1 MEQPVIKE
9 GTLALID
16 TFAYLFRSYYMS
28 AKNKPL
34 TNDKGF
40 PTGLLTGLVGMVKK
54 FYKDRKN
61 MPFIVFALESQT
73 KTKRAEKLGEYK
85 QNRKDAP
92 KEMLLQIPI
101 ALEWLQ
107 KMGFTCVEVNGFEA
121 DDVIASLA
129 TLSPY
134 KTRIYSKDKD
144 FNQLLSDKI
153 ALFDGKTEFLA
164 KDCVEKY
171 GILPSQFTDYQG
183 IVGDS
188 SDNYKGVKGIG
199 SKNAKEL
206 LQQLGSLEKI
216 YENLD
221 LAKNLLSPKMYQA
234 LIQDK
239 GSAFLSKELATLE
252 RGCIK
257 EFDFLS
263 CAFPSENPLLKIKDE
278 LKEYGFISTLR
289 DLENSPTPLIL
300 ENTPLLDSMPIL
312 ENAPILDSVPILENA
327 PILDSVPASD
337 NAPKKSRMIVLESA
351 APLNAFLEKLKNPNA
366 RVFMRLVLNKEKK
379 VLALAFLLQDQGYFL
394 PLEEALFSPFSLEFL
409 ENAFSQMLQHAQ
421 IVGHDLKP
429 LLSFLKAKYQVP
441 LENIR
446 IQDTQILAFLK
457 NPEKVGFDEVLR
469 EYLKEEL
476 IPHEKIKDFKAKA
489 EKSEQL
495 NTELNALKRLCEYF
509 ETGGLEEGLLTLARD
524 IETPFV
530 KVLMD
535 MEFQGF
541 KIDAPYFKRL
551 EQEFKDELKVLE
563 RQILDLIG
571 VDFNLNSP
579 KQLGE
584 VLYEK
589 LGLPKNKS
597 HSTDEKNLLK
607 ILDKHP
613 SIALILEYRELNKL
627 FNTYTTPLLRLK
639 DKDDKIHTTFIQ
651 TGTAT
656 GRLSSHSP
664 NLQNI
669 PVRSPKGL
677 LIRKGFIASSKEYCL
692 LGVDYSQIE
701 LRLLAHF
708 SQDKDL
714 MEAFLKGRDIHLETS
729 KALFGGDL
737 AKEKR
742 SIAKSINFGLV
753 YGMGSKKLSETLNIP
768 LNEAK
773 SYIEAYFKRFPS
785 IKDYLNRMK
794 EEILKTSKA
803 FTLLGRYRVFD
814 FTGAN
819 DYVKGNYLR
828 EGVNAIFQ
836 GSASDLL
843 KLGMLKV
850 SERFKNN
857 PSVRLLLQ
865 VHDELIFEI
874 EEKNAPEL
882 QQEIQRI
889 LNDEVYPLRVPL
901 ETSAFVANRWNELKG

>member
-1 MEQPVIKE
+1 MEELKE

-34 TNDKGF
+34 TNAKGF

-107 KMGFTCVEVNGFEA
+107 KMGFVCVEVSGFEA

-206 LQQLGSLEKI
+206 LQRLESLEKI

-239 GSAFLSKELATLE
+239 KSAFLSKELATLE

-257 EFDFLS
+257 EFDFSS

-289 DLENSPTPLIL
+289 DLENSPLILDNAPLL
-300 ENTPLLDSMPIL
+300 ENTPVL
-312 ENAPILDSVPILENA
+312 ENT
-327 PILDSVPASD
+327 PASD
-337 NAPKKSRMIVLESA
+337 NALKKSRLIVLENPE
-351 APLNAFLEKLKNPNA
+351 PLSAFLEKLEKTNA
-366 RVFMRLVLNKEKK
+366 RIFMRLVLDKEKK
-379 VLALAFLLQDQGYFL
+379 VLALAFLYEDQGYFL

-409 ENAFSQMLQHAQ
+409 QNAFFKMLQHVQ
-421 IVGHDLKP
+421 IIGHDLKP
-429 LLSFLKAKYQVP
+429 LLSFLKAKYQVS

-457 NPEKVGFDEVLR
+457 NPEKVGFDEVLKQ
-469 EYLKEEL
+469 YLKEEL
-476 IPHEKIKDFKAKA
+476 IPHEKIKDFKTKSKA
-489 EKSEQL
+489 EKLEQL
-495 NTELNALKRLCEYF
+495 DRELNALKRLCEYF
-509 ETGGLEEGLLTLARD
+509 EKGGLEEGLLALAREV
-524 IETPFV
+524 ETPFM
-530 KVLMD
+530 KVLMG

-551 EQEFKDELKVLE
+551 EQEFKNELHVLE
-563 RQILDLIG
+563 RQILELIG
-571 VDFNLNSP
+571 ANFNLNSP
-579 KQLGE
+579 KQLSE
-584 VLYEK
+584 ILYEK
-589 LGLPKNKS
+589 LELPKNKS
-597 HSTDEKNLLK
+597 HSTDEKSLLK

-819 DYVKGNYLR
+819 DYIKGNYLR

-874 EEKNAPEL
+874 EEKNALEL
-882 QQEIQRI
+882 QQKIQRI

-901 ETSAFVANRWNELKG
+901 ETSAFMAKRWNELKG

>member
-107 KMGFTCVEVNGFEA
+107 KMGFTCVEISGFEA

-188 SDNYKGVKGIG
+188 SDNYKGIKGIG

-289 DLENSPTPLIL
+289 DLENSPMPLIL
-300 ENTPLLDSMPIL
+300 DNAPVLDSMPTSDNTSAL
-312 ENAPILDSVPILENA
+312 
-327 PILDSVPASD
+327 D
-337 NAPKKSRMIVLESA
+337 NAPSLDNAPTKSSMIVLESA
-351 APLNAFLEKLKNPNA
+351 ELLSMFLEKLKNPNA
-366 RVFMRLVLNKEKK
+366 RVFARLVLNKEKK

-409 ENAFSQMLQHAQ
+409 QNAFSQMLQHAC
-421 IVGHDLKP
+421 IIGHDLKP
-429 LLSFLKAKYQVP
+429 LLSFLKAKYQVS

-457 NPEKVGFDEVLR
+457 NPEKVGFDEVLK
-469 EYLKEEL
+469 EYLKEDL
-476 IPHEKIKDFKAKA
+476 IPHEKIKDFKTTSKA
-489 EKSEQL
+489 EKLELLSV
-495 NTELNALKRLCEYF
+495 ELNALKRLCEYF
-509 ETGGLEEGLLTLARD
+509 EKGGLEENLLALAREV
-524 IETPFV
+524 ETPFV
-530 KVLMD
+530 KVLMG

-541 KIDAPYFKRL
+541 KIDAPYFKHL
-551 EQEFKDELKVLE
+551 EQEFKNELHVLE

-579 KQLGE
+579 KQLSE

-613 SIALILEYRELNKL
+613 SIPLILEYRELNKL

-785 IKDYLNRMK
+785 IKDYLNCMK

>member
-1 MEQPVIKE
+1 MEQPIIKE

-28 AKNKPL
+28 AKTKPL

-54 FYKDRKN
+54 FYKDKKN

-107 KMGFTCVEVNGFEA
+107 KMGFTCVEMSGFEA
-121 DDVIASLA
+121 DDIIASLA

-153 ALFDGKTEFLA
+153 ALFDGKTEFLVQ
-164 KDCVEKY
+164 DCVEKY

-188 SDNYKGVKGIG
+188 SDNYKGIKGIG

-221 LAKNLLSPKMYQA
+221 LVKNLLSPKMYQA

-239 GSAFLSKELATLE
+239 ESAFLSKELATLE

-257 EFDFLS
+257 EFDFSS
-263 CAFPSENPLLKIKDE
+263 CVFPSENPLLKIKDE

-289 DLENSPTPLIL
+289 DLENSPTPLIV
-300 ENTPLLDSMPIL
+300 
-312 ENAPILDSVPILENA
+312 ENAPILNNA
-327 PILDSVPASD
+327 PALD
-337 NAPKKSRMIVLESA
+337 NAPKKSCMIVLENTELLSMF
-351 APLNAFLEKLKNPNA
+351 LSMFLEKLKNPNA
-366 RVFMRLVLNKEKK
+366 RVFMRLVLDKDKK
-379 VLALAFLLQDQGYFL
+379 ILALAFLLQDQGYFL

-409 ENAFSQMLQHAQ
+409 QNAFSQMLQHAQ
-421 IVGHDLKP
+421 IIGHDLKP
-429 LLSFLKAKYQVP
+429 LLSFLKAKYQVS

-457 NPEKVGFDEVLR
+457 NPEKVGFDEVLK
-469 EYLKEEL
+469 EYLKEDL
-476 IPHEKIKDFKAKA
+476 VSHEKIKDFKAKA
-489 EKSEQL
+489 EKLELLSM
-495 NTELNALKRLCEYF
+495 ELNALKRLCEYF
-509 ETGGLEEGLLTLARD
+509 EKGGLEEGLLTLARD

-530 KVLMD
+530 KVLMG

-551 EQEFKDELKVLE
+551 EQEFKDELNVLE

-584 VLYEK
+584 ILYDK

-613 SIALILEYRELNKL
+613 SIPLILEYRELNKL

-729 KALFGGDL
+729 KALFGEDL

-785 IKDYLNRMK
+785 IKDYLNGMR

-814 FTGAN
+814 FNGVN

-901 ETSAFVANRWNELKG
+901 ETSAFIAKRWNELKG

>member
-1 MEQPVIKE
+1 MEEPVIKE

-54 FYKDRKN
+54 FYKDKKN

-107 KMGFTCVEVNGFEA
+107 KMGFACVEVSGFEA

-129 TLSPY
+129 TISPY

-206 LQQLGSLEKI
+206 LQRLGSLEKI

-257 EFDFLS
+257 EFDFSS

-300 ENTPLLDSMPIL
+300 DNAPLLENTPLL
-312 ENAPILDSVPILENA
+312 
-327 PILDSVPASD
+327 D
-337 NAPKKSRMIVLESA
+337 NAPKKSRMIVLENTELLSA
-351 APLNAFLEKLKNPNA
+351 LLERLKKTNA
-366 RVFMRLVLNKEKK
+366 RIFMRLVLDKEKK
-379 VLALAFLLQDQGYFL
+379 VLALAFLLEDQGYFL

-409 ENAFSQMLQHAQ
+409 QNAFFKMLQHAQ
-421 IVGHDLKP
+421 IIGHDLKP
-429 LLSFLKAKYQVP
+429 LLSFLKAKYQVS
-441 LENIR
+441 LEYIR

-457 NPEKVGFDEVLR
+457 NPEKVGFDEVLK
-469 EYLKEEL
+469 EYLKEEW
-476 IPHEKIKDFKAKA
+476 IPHEKIKDFKTKSKA
-489 EKSEQL
+489 EKLELLSV
-495 NTELNALKRLCEYF
+495 ELNALKRLCEYF
-509 ETGGLEEGLLTLARD
+509 EKGGLEENLLALAREV
-524 IETPFV
+524 ETPFV
-530 KVLMD
+530 KVLMG

-551 EQEFKDELKVLE
+551 EQEFKNELQVLE
-563 RQILDLIG
+563 RQILELIG

-579 KQLGE
+579 KQLSE

-589 LGLPKNKS
+589 LELPQNKS
-597 HSTDEKNLLK
+597 YSTDEKSLLK

-714 MEAFLKGRDIHLETS
+714 MDAFLKGRDIHLETS
-729 KALFGGDL
+729 KALFGEDL

-819 DYVKGNYLR
+819 DYIKGNYLR

-874 EEKNAPEL
+874 EEKNALEL

-901 ETSAFVANRWNELKG
+901 ETSAFIAKRWNELKG

>member
-54 FYKDRKN
+54 FYKDKKN

-73 KTKRAEKLGEYK
+73 KTKRAEKSGGYK

-107 KMGFTCVEVNGFEA
+107 KMGFTCVEVSGFEA

-206 LQQLGSLEKI
+206 LQQLGSLENI

-239 GSAFLSKELATLE
+239 ESAFLSKELATLE

-263 CAFPSENPLLKIKDE
+263 CAFPNENPLLKIKDE

-289 DLENSPTPLIL
+289 DLENSPTPLISD
-300 ENTPLLDSMPIL
+300 NTPLL
-312 ENAPILDSVPILENA
+312 ENT
-327 PILDSVPASD
+327 
-337 NAPKKSRMIVLESA
+337 PKKSRMIVLENA
-351 APLNAFLEKLKNPNA
+351 APLSVFLEKLKNPNA
-366 RVFMRLVLNKEKK
+366 RIFMRLVLDKEKK
-379 VLALAFLLQDQGYFL
+379 VLALAFLEEDQGYFL

-409 ENAFSQMLQHAQ
+409 QNAFSQMLQHAQ
-421 IVGHDLKP
+421 IIGHDLKP
-429 LLSFLKAKYQVP
+429 LLSFLKAKYQVS

-457 NPEKVGFDEVLR
+457 NPEKVGFDEALK

-476 IPHEKIKDFKAKA
+476 IPHEKIKDFKTKSKV
-489 EKSEQL
+489 EKLERL
-495 NTELNALKRLCEYF
+495 DMELNALKRLCEYF
-509 ETGGLEEGLLTLARD
+509 EKGGLEEGLLALAREV
-524 IETPFV
+524 ETPFV
-530 KVLMD
+530 EVLMG

-551 EQEFKDELKVLE
+551 EQEFKNELNILE
-563 RQILDLIG
+563 RQILDSIG

-579 KQLGE
+579 KQLSE
-584 VLYEK
+584 ILYEK
-589 LGLPKNKS
+589 LELPKNKS
-597 HSTDEKNLLK
+597 HSTDEKSLLK

-669 PVRSPKGL
+669 PVRSSKGL

-874 EEKNAPEL
+874 EEKNALEL

-901 ETSAFVANRWNELKG
+901 ETSAFIANRWNELKG

>member
-1 MEQPVIKE
+1 MEEPVIKE

-34 TNDKGF
+34 TNVKGF

-54 FYKDRKN
+54 FYKDKKN

-107 KMGFTCVEVNGFEA
+107 KMGFTCVEVSGFEA

-206 LQQLGSLEKI
+206 LQRLGSLEKI

-257 EFDFLS
+257 EFDFSS
-263 CAFPSENPLLKIKDE
+263 CTFPSENPLLKIKDE

-300 ENTPLLDSMPIL
+300 DNTPLL
-312 ENAPILDSVPILENA
+312 ENT
-327 PILDSVPASD
+327 PASE
-337 NAPKKSRMIVLESA
+337 NAPKKSRMIVLENTE
-351 APLNAFLEKLKNPNA
+351 PLSAFLEKLENSNT
-366 RVFMRLVLNKEKK
+366 RIFMRLVLDKEKK
-379 VLALAFLLQDQGYFL
+379 VLALAFLYEDQGYFL

-409 ENAFSQMLQHAQ
+409 QNAFFKMLQHAQ
-421 IVGHDLKP
+421 IIGHDLKP
-429 LLSFLKAKYQVP
+429 LLSFLKAKYQVS

-457 NPEKVGFDEVLR
+457 NPEKVGFDEVLK
-469 EYLKEEL
+469 EYLKEEW
-476 IPHEKIKDFKAKA
+476 IPHEKIKDFKTKSKA
-489 EKSEQL
+489 GKLEQL
-495 NTELNALKRLCEYF
+495 DMELNALKRLCEYF
-509 ETGGLEEGLLTLARD
+509 EKGGLEEGLLALAREV
-524 IETPFV
+524 ETPFV
-530 KVLMD
+530 KVLMG

-541 KIDAPYFKRL
+541 KIDTPYFKRL
-551 EQEFKDELKVLE
+551 EQEFKNELHVLE

-571 VDFNLNSP
+571 ADFNLNSP
-579 KQLGE
+579 KQLSE
-584 VLYEK
+584 ILYEK
-589 LGLPKNKS
+589 LELPKNKS
-597 HSTDEKNLLK
+597 HSTDEKSLLK

-714 MEAFLKGRDIHLETS
+714 MDAFLKGRDIHLETS
-729 KALFGGDL
+729 KALFGEDL

-773 SYIEAYFKRFPS
+773 SYIEVYFKRFPS

-874 EEKNAPEL
+874 EEKNALEL

-901 ETSAFVANRWNELKG
+901 ETNAFMAKRWNELKG

>member
-1 MEQPVIKE
+1 MEEPVIKE

-54 FYKDRKN
+54 FYKDKKN

-107 KMGFTCVEVNGFEA
+107 KMGFTCVEVSGFEA

-206 LQQLGSLEKI
+206 LQRLGNLEKI

-239 GSAFLSKELATLE
+239 ESAFLSRELATLE

-300 ENTPLLDSMPIL
+300 DNMPLL
-312 ENAPILDSVPILENA
+312 ENM
-327 PILDSVPASD
+327 PASD
-337 NAPKKSRMIVLESA
+337 NAPKKSRLIVLENPE
-351 APLNAFLEKLKNPNA
+351 PLSAFLERLKNSNA
-366 RVFMRLVLNKEKK
+366 RIFMRLVLDKEKK
-379 VLALAFLLQDQGYFL
+379 VLALAFLLEDQGYFL

-409 ENAFSQMLQHAQ
+409 QNAFFKMLQHAQ
-421 IVGHDLKP
+421 IIGHDLKP
-429 LLSFLKAKYQVP
+429 LLSFLKAKYQVS

-457 NPEKVGFDEVLR
+457 NPEKVGFDEVLK
-469 EYLKEEL
+469 EYLKEEW
-476 IPHEKIKDFKAKA
+476 IPHEKIKDFKTKSKA
-489 EKSEQL
+489 GKLEQL
-495 NTELNALKRLCEYF
+495 DMELNALKRLCEYF
-509 ETGGLEEGLLTLARD
+509 EKGGLEENLLALAREV
-524 IETPFV
+524 ETPFM
-530 KVLMD
+530 KVLMG

-551 EQEFKDELKVLE
+551 EQEFKNELHVLE
-563 RQILDLIG
+563 RQILELIG

-579 KQLGE
+579 KQLSE
-584 VLYEK
+584 ILYEK
-589 LGLPKNKS
+589 LELPKNKS
-597 HSTDEKNLLK
+597 HSTDEKSLLK

-714 MEAFLKGRDIHLETS
+714 MDAFLKGRDIHLETS
-729 KALFGGDL
+729 KALFGEDL

-773 SYIEAYFKRFPS
+773 SYTEAYFKRFPS

-814 FTGAN
+814 FTGVN
-819 DYVKGNYLR
+819 DYIKGNYLR

-874 EEKNAPEL
+874 EEKNALEL

-901 ETSAFVANRWNELKG
+901 ETSAFIAKRWNELKG

>member
-54 FYKDRKN
+54 FYKDKKN

-73 KTKRAEKLGEYK
+73 KTKRSEKSGAYK
-85 QNRKDAP
+85 QNRKDTP

-107 KMGFTCVEVNGFEA
+107 KMGFTCVEVSGFEA

-239 GSAFLSKELATLE
+239 ESAFLSKELATLE

-289 DLENSPTPLIL
+289 DLENSPAPLIS
-300 ENTPLLDSMPIL
+300 D
-312 ENAPILDSVPILENA
+312 NAPAL
-327 PILDSVPASD
+327 D
-337 NAPKKSRMIVLESA
+337 NAPKKSRLIVLENT
-351 APLNAFLEKLKNPNA
+351 APLSAFLEKLKNSNA
-366 RVFMRLVLNKEKK
+366 RIFARLVLDKEKK
-379 VLALAFLLQDQGYFL
+379 VLALAFLEEDQGYFL
-394 PLEEALFSPFSLEFL
+394 PLEEALFSPFSSEFL
-409 ENAFSQMLQHAQ
+409 QNAFSQMLQHAQ

-457 NPEKVGFDEVLR
+457 NPEKVGLDEVLK

-476 IPHEKIKDFKAKA
+476 ILHEKIKDFKTKSKA
-489 EKSEQL
+489 EKLERL
-495 NTELNALKRLCEYF
+495 DMELNALKRLCEYF
-509 ETGGLEEGLLTLARD
+509 EKGGLEEGLLALAREV
-524 IETPFV
+524 ETPFM
-530 KVLMD
+530 KVLMG

-551 EQEFKDELKVLE
+551 EQEFKNELHVLE
-563 RQILDLIG
+563 RQILELIG

-584 VLYEK
+584 VLYER
-589 LGLPKNKS
+589 LELPKNKS
-597 HSTDEKNLLK
+597 HSTDEKSLLK

-669 PVRSPKGL
+669 PVRSSKGL

-729 KALFGGDL
+729 RALFGGDL

-814 FTGAN
+814 FAGAN

>member
-1 MEQPVIKE
+1 MEEPVIKE

-54 FYKDRKN
+54 FYKDKKN
-61 MPFIVFALESQT
+61 MPFIVFALESQI

-107 KMGFTCVEVNGFEA
+107 KMGFTCVEVSGFEA

-171 GILPSQFTDYQG
+171 GILPSQFMDYQG

-206 LQQLGSLEKI
+206 LQRLGSLEKI

-239 GSAFLSKELATLE
+239 ESAFLSKELATLE

-257 EFDFLS
+257 EFDFSS

-300 ENTPLLDSMPIL
+300 DNTPLLDNTPAS
-312 ENAPILDSVPILENA
+312 ENAL
-327 PILDSVPASD
+327 
-337 NAPKKSRMIVLESA
+337 KKSRMIVLENT
-351 APLNAFLEKLKNPNA
+351 APLSAFLEKLKNSNA
-366 RVFMRLVLNKEKK
+366 RIFMRLVLDKEKK
-379 VLALAFLLQDQGYFL
+379 VLALAFLLEDQGYFL

-409 ENAFSQMLQHAQ
+409 QNAFSQILQHAH
-421 IVGHDLKP
+421 IIGHDLKP
-429 LLSFLKAKYQVP
+429 LLSFLKAKYQVS

-457 NPEKVGFDEVLR
+457 NPEKVGLDEALK

-476 IPHEKIKDFKAKA
+476 VLHETIKDFKTKSKA
-489 EKSEQL
+489 GKLEQL
-495 NTELNALKRLCEYF
+495 DMELNALKRLCEYF
-509 ETGGLEEGLLTLARD
+509 EKGGLEENLLALAREV
-524 IETPFV
+524 ETPFV
-530 KVLMD
+530 KVLMG

-551 EQEFKDELKVLE
+551 EQEFKNELHVLE
-563 RQILDLIG
+563 RQILELIG

-579 KQLGE
+579 KQLSE
-584 VLYEK
+584 ILYEK
-589 LGLPKNKS
+589 LELPQNKS
-597 HSTDEKNLLK
+597 RSTDEKSLLK

-677 LIRKGFIASSKEYCL
+677 LIRKGFISSSKEYCL

-714 MEAFLKGRDIHLETS
+714 MDAFLKGRDIHLETS
-729 KALFGGDL
+729 KALFGEDL

-874 EEKNAPEL
+874 EEKNALEL

-901 ETSAFVANRWNELKG
+901 ETSAFMAKRWNELKG

>member
-164 KDCVEKY
+164 KDCMEKY

-234 LIQDK
+234 LIHDK
-239 GSAFLSKELATLE
+239 ESAFLSKELATLE

-300 ENTPLLDSMPIL
+300 ENASAL
-312 ENAPILDSVPILENA
+312 ENAPILENA
-327 PILDSVPASD
+327 L
-337 NAPKKSRMIVLESA
+337 KKSRLIVLENTAFLS
-351 APLNAFLEKLKNPNA
+351 AFLEKLKNPNA
-366 RVFMRLVLNKEKK
+366 RVFARLVLDKEKK

-409 ENAFSQMLQHAQ
+409 QNAFFKMLQHAQ
-421 IVGHDLKP
+421 IIGHDLKP

-457 NPEKVGFDEVLR
+457 NPEKVGFDEVLK
-469 EYLKEEL
+469 EYLKEDL
-476 IPHEKIKDFKAKA
+476 IPHEKIKDFKTTSKA
-489 EKSEQL
+489 EKL
-495 NTELNALKRLCEYF
+495 ELLSVELSALKRLCEYF
-509 ETGGLEEGLLTLARD
+509 EKGGLEEGLLILARD
-524 IETPFV
+524 IETPFM
-530 KVLMD
+530 KVLMG

-551 EQEFKDELKVLE
+551 EQEFKNELHVLE

-571 VDFNLNSP
+571 MDFNLNSP

-584 VLYEK
+584 VLYER
-589 LGLPKNKS
+589 LELPKNKS
-597 HSTDEKNLLK
+597 RSTDEKNLLK

-819 DYVKGNYLR
+819 DYIKGNYLR

-889 LNDEVYPLRVPL
+889 LNDEVYPLSVPL

>member
-1 MEQPVIKE
+1 MEELKE

-107 KMGFTCVEVNGFEA
+107 KMGFTCVEVSGFEA

-153 ALFDGKTEFLA
+153 VLFDGKTEFLV

-206 LQQLGSLEKI
+206 LQRLGSLEKI
-216 YENLD
+216 YENLG

-239 GSAFLSKELATLE
+239 ESAFLSKELATLE

-257 EFDFLS
+257 EFDFSS
-263 CAFPSENPLLKIKDE
+263 CAFPSENPLLKVKDE

-300 ENTPLLDSMPIL
+300 DNTPLLD
-312 ENAPILDSVPILENA
+312 NT
-327 PILDSVPASD
+327 PASD
-337 NAPKKSRMIVLESA
+337 NAPKKSRIIVLENT
-351 APLNAFLEKLKNPNA
+351 APLSAFLEKLKKTNA
-366 RVFMRLVLNKEKK
+366 RIFVRLVLDKEKK
-379 VLALAFLLQDQGYFL
+379 VLALTFLLEDQGYFL

-409 ENAFSQMLQHAQ
+409 QNAFSQILQHAQ

-429 LLSFLKAKYQVP
+429 LLSFLKAKYQVS

-457 NPEKVGFDEVLR
+457 NPEKVGFDEVLKQ
-469 EYLKEEL
+469 YLKEEW
-476 IPHEKIKDFKAKA
+476 IPHEKIKDFKTKSKT
-489 EKSEQL
+489 EKLEQL
-495 NTELNALKRLCEYF
+495 DMELNALKRLCEYF
-509 ETGGLEEGLLTLARD
+509 EKGGLEEGLLALAREV
-524 IETPFV
+524 ETPFM
-530 KVLMD
+530 KVLMG

-551 EQEFKDELKVLE
+551 EQEFKNELHVLE
-563 RQILDLIG
+563 RQILDSIG

-579 KQLGE
+579 KQLSE
-584 VLYEK
+584 ILYEK
-589 LGLPKNKS
+589 LELPKNKS
-597 HSTDEKNLLK
+597 HSTDEKSLLK

-714 MEAFLKGRDIHLETS
+714 MDAFLKGRDIHLETS
-729 KALFGGDL
+729 KALFGEDL

-768 LNEAK
+768 LSEAK

-785 IKDYLNRMK
+785 IKNYLNRMK
-794 EEILKTSKA
+794 EEILRTSKA

-874 EEKNAPEL
+874 EEKNALEL

>member
-1 MEQPVIKE
+1 MEEPVIKE

-54 FYKDRKN
+54 FYKDKKN
-61 MPFIVFALESQT
+61 MPFIVFALESQI
-73 KTKRAEKLGEYK
+73 KTKRAEKLGQYK

-107 KMGFTCVEVNGFEA
+107 KMGFVCVEVSGFEA

-206 LQQLGSLEKI
+206 LQRLGSLEKI

-239 GSAFLSKELATLE
+239 ASAFLSKELATLE

-257 EFDFLS
+257 EFDFSS
-263 CAFPSENPLLKIKDE
+263 CTFPSENPLLKIKDE

-300 ENTPLLDSMPIL
+300 DNAPLLENTPLLD
-312 ENAPILDSVPILENA
+312 
-327 PILDSVPASD
+327 
-337 NAPKKSRMIVLESA
+337 NAPKKSCMIVLENT
-351 APLNAFLEKLKNPNA
+351 APLSAFLEKLKKTNA
-366 RVFMRLVLNKEKK
+366 RIFMRLVLDKEKK
-379 VLALAFLLQDQGYFL
+379 VLALAFLLEDQGYFL

-409 ENAFSQMLQHAQ
+409 QNAFSQMLQHAC
-421 IVGHDLKP
+421 IIGHDLKP
-429 LLSFLKAKYQVP
+429 LLSFLKAKYQVS

-457 NPEKVGFDEVLR
+457 NPEKVGFDEVLK
-469 EYLKEEL
+469 EYLKEEW
-476 IPHEKIKDFKAKA
+476 IPHEKIKDFKTKSKA
-489 EKSEQL
+489 GKLEQL
-495 NTELNALKRLCEYF
+495 DMELNALKRLCEYF
-509 ETGGLEEGLLTLARD
+509 EKGGLEENLLALAREV
-524 IETPFV
+524 ETPFM
-530 KVLMD
+530 KVLMG

-541 KIDAPYFKRL
+541 KIDAPYFKHL
-551 EQEFKDELKVLE
+551 EQEFKDELHALE
-563 RQILDLIG
+563 RQILELIG

-579 KQLGE
+579 KQLSE
-584 VLYEK
+584 ILYEK
-589 LGLPKNKS
+589 LELPKNKS
-597 HSTDEKNLLK
+597 RSTDEKSLLK

-677 LIRKGFIASSKEYCL
+677 LIRKGFISSSREYCL

-714 MEAFLKGRDIHLETS
+714 MDAFLKGRDIHLETS
-729 KALFGGDL
+729 RALFGEDL

-819 DYVKGNYLR
+819 DYIKSNYLR

-874 EEKNAPEL
+874 EERNAPEL

-901 ETSAFVANRWNELKG
+901 ETSAFMAKRWNELKG

>member
-107 KMGFTCVEVNGFEA
+107 KMGFACVEVSGFEA

-206 LQQLGSLEKI
+206 LQRLGSLEKI

-239 GSAFLSKELATLE
+239 GSAFLSKELATLQ

-257 EFDFLS
+257 EFDFSS

-289 DLENSPTPLIL
+289 DLENSPTPLISD
-300 ENTPLLDSMPIL
+300 NAPVLDST
-312 ENAPILDSVPILENA
+312 
-327 PILDSVPASD
+327 PASD
-337 NAPKKSRMIVLESA
+337 NAPKKSRMIVLENTAS
-351 APLNAFLEKLKNPNA
+351 LSAFLEKLKNPNA
-366 RVFMRLVLNKEKK
+366 RVFMRLVLDKEKK
-379 VLALAFLLQDQGYFL
+379 VLALAFLYEDQGYFL

-409 ENAFSQMLQHAQ
+409 QNAFSQMLQHAC
-421 IVGHDLKP
+421 IIGHDLKP
-429 LLSFLKAKYQVP
+429 LLSFLKAKYQVS

-457 NPEKVGFDEVLR
+457 NPEKVGFDEVLK
-469 EYLKEEL
+469 EYLKEEW
-476 IPHEKIKDFKAKA
+476 IPHEKIKDFKTKSKA
-489 EKSEQL
+489 EKLEQL
-495 NTELNALKRLCEYF
+495 DRELHALKRLCEYF
-509 ETGGLEEGLLTLARD
+509 EKGGLEEGLLALAREV
-524 IETPFV
+524 ETPFV
-530 KVLMD
+530 KVLMG

-551 EQEFKDELKVLE
+551 EQEFKNELHVLE
-563 RQILDLIG
+563 RQILELIG

-579 KQLGE
+579 KQLSE
-584 VLYEK
+584 ILYEK
-589 LGLPKNKS
+589 LELPQNKS
-597 HSTDEKNLLK
+597 HSTDEKSLLK

-669 PVRSPKGL
+669 PVRSSKGL

-714 MEAFLKGRDIHLETS
+714 MDAFLKGRDIHLETS
-729 KALFGGDL
+729 KALFGEDL

-814 FTGAN
+814 FTGVN

-901 ETSAFVANRWNELKG
+901 ETSAFVAKRWNELKG

>member
-16 TFAYLFRSYYMS
+16 TFAYLFRSYYMG
-28 AKNKPL
+28 AKTKPL

-107 KMGFTCVEVNGFEA
+107 KMGFTCVEINGFEA

-239 GSAFLSKELATLE
+239 ESAFLSKELATLE
-252 RGCIK
+252 RGCIQ
-257 EFDFLS
+257 EFDFSS

-289 DLENSPTPLIL
+289 DLENSPLIV
-300 ENTPLLDSMPIL
+300 
-312 ENAPILDSVPILENA
+312 ENAPTLDNA
-327 PILDSVPASD
+327 PALD
-337 NAPKKSRMIVLESA
+337 NAPKKSRMIVLENT
-351 APLNAFLEKLKNPNA
+351 APLSAFLEKLKNPNA
-366 RVFMRLVLNKEKK
+366 RVFMRLVLDKDKK
-379 VLALAFLLQDQGYFL
+379 ILALAFLLQEQGYFL

-409 ENAFSQMLQHAQ
+409 QNAFSQMLQHAQ
-421 IVGHDLKP
+421 IIGHDLKP
-429 LLSFLKAKYQVP
+429 LLNFLKAKYQVS

-457 NPEKVGFDEVLR
+457 NPEKVGFDEVLK
-469 EYLKEEL
+469 EYLKEDL
-476 IPHEKIKDFKAKA
+476 ISHEKIKDFKAKSKA
-489 EKSEQL
+489 EKSEL
-495 NTELNALKRLCEYF
+495 LSMELNALKRLCEYF
-509 ETGGLEEGLLTLARD
+509 EKGGLEEGLLTLAKG

-530 KVLMD
+530 KVLMG

-551 EQEFKDELKVLE
+551 EQEFKNELNVLE

-579 KQLGE
+579 KQLSE
-584 VLYEK
+584 ILYDR

-613 SIALILEYRELNKL
+613 SIPLILEYRELNKL

-729 KALFGGDL
+729 KALFGEDL

-768 LNEAK
+768 LSEAK

-785 IKDYLNRMK
+785 IKDYLNGMR

-814 FTGAN
+814 FTGVN
-819 DYVKGNYLR
+819 DYIKGNYLR

-874 EEKNAPEL
+874 EEKKAPEL

-901 ETSAFVANRWNELKG
+901 ETSAFIAKRWNELKG

>member
-1 MEQPVIKE
+1 MEQLKE

-34 TNDKGF
+34 TNVKGF

-73 KTKRAEKLGEYK
+73 KTKRSEKLSGYK

-107 KMGFTCVEVNGFEA
+107 KMGFTCVEVSGFEA

-239 GSAFLSKELATLE
+239 ESAFLSKELATLE

-289 DLENSPTPLIL
+289 DLENSPMPLIL
-300 ENTPLLDSMPIL
+300 Y
-312 ENAPILDSVPILENA
+312 NAPALE
-327 PILDSVPASD
+327 
-337 NAPKKSRMIVLESA
+337 NAPKKSCMIVLENTAS
-351 APLNAFLEKLKNPNA
+351 LSMFLEKLKKTKA
-366 RVFMRLVLNKEKK
+366 RIFARLVLDKEKK
-379 VLALAFLLQDQGYFL
+379 VLALAFLFKDQGYFL
-394 PLEEALFSPFSLEFL
+394 PLEEALFSPFSSEFL
-409 ENAFSQMLQHAQ
+409 QNAFSQMLQHAQ

-429 LLSFLKAKYQVP
+429 LLSFLKAKYQVS

-457 NPEKVGFDEVLR
+457 NPEKVGLDEALK

-476 IPHEKIKDFKAKA
+476 ILHETIKDFKTKSKA
-489 EKSEQL
+489 EKLERL
-495 NTELNALKRLCEYF
+495 DMELNALKRLCEYF
-509 ETGGLEEGLLTLARD
+509 EKGGLEEGLLALAREV
-524 IETPFV
+524 ETPFV
-530 KVLMD
+530 KVLMG

-551 EQEFKDELKVLE
+551 EQEFKNELHVLE
-563 RQILDLIG
+563 RQILELIG

-579 KQLGE
+579 KQLSE
-584 VLYEK
+584 ILYEK
-589 LGLPKNKS
+589 LELPKNKS
-597 HSTDEKNLLK
+597 HSTDEKSLLK

-669 PVRSPKGL
+669 PVRSSKGL

-714 MEAFLKGRDIHLETS
+714 MDAFLKGRDIHLETS
-729 KALFGGDL
+729 KALFGEDL

-814 FTGAN
+814 FTGVN

-901 ETSAFVANRWNELKG
+901 ETSAFVAKRWNELKG

>member
-1 MEQPVIKE
+1 MEELKE

-107 KMGFTCVEVNGFEA
+107 KMGFTCVEVSGFEA

-129 TLSPY
+129 TISPY

-164 KDCVEKY
+164 KDCVKKY

-206 LQQLGSLEKI
+206 LQRLGSLEKI

-239 GSAFLSKELATLE
+239 ESAFLSKELATLE
-252 RGCIK
+252 RRCIK
-257 EFDFLS
+257 EFDFSS

-300 ENTPLLDSMPIL
+300 DNTPALENTL
-312 ENAPILDSVPILENA
+312 
-327 PILDSVPASD
+327 ASD
-337 NAPKKSRMIVLESA
+337 NTPKKSRMIVLENTE
-351 APLNAFLEKLKNPNA
+351 PFNAFLEKLKKTNV
-366 RVFMRLVLNKEKK
+366 RIFMRLVLDKEKK
-379 VLALAFLLQDQGYFL
+379 VLALAFLYEDQGYFL

-409 ENAFSQMLQHAQ
+409 QNAFSQMLQHAQ
-421 IVGHDLKP
+421 IIGHDLKP
-429 LLSFLKAKYQVP
+429 LLSFLKAKYQVS

-457 NPEKVGFDEVLR
+457 NPEKVGFDEVLK
-469 EYLKEEL
+469 EYLKEEW
-476 IPHEKIKDFKAKA
+476 IPHEKIKDFKTKSKA
-489 EKSEQL
+489 GKLEQL
-495 NTELNALKRLCEYF
+495 DMELNALKRLCEYF
-509 ETGGLEEGLLTLARD
+509 EKGGLEEGLLALAREV
-524 IETPFV
+524 ETPFM
-530 KVLMD
+530 KVLMG

-551 EQEFKDELKVLE
+551 EQEFKNELHVLE
-563 RQILDLIG
+563 RQILELIG

-579 KQLGE
+579 KQLSE
-584 VLYEK
+584 ILYEK
-589 LGLPKNKS
+589 LELPQNKS
-597 HSTDEKNLLK
+597 HSTDEKSLLK

-714 MEAFLKGRDIHLETS
+714 MDAFLKGRDIHLETS
-729 KALFGGDL
+729 KALFGEDL

-819 DYVKGNYLR
+819 DYIKGNYLR

-874 EEKNAPEL
+874 EEKNALEL

-901 ETSAFVANRWNELKG
+901 ETSAFIAKRWNELKG

>member
-34 TNDKGF
+34 TNAKGF

-206 LQQLGSLEKI
+206 LQRLGSLEKI

-239 GSAFLSKELATLE
+239 ASAFLSKELATLQ

-300 ENTPLLDSMPIL
+300 DNASVLDNAPALDS
-312 ENAPILDSVPILENA
+312 
-327 PILDSVPASD
+327 
-337 NAPKKSRMIVLESA
+337 APKKSRMIVLENA
-351 APLNAFLEKLKNPNA
+351 ALLSAFLEKLEKTNA
-366 RVFMRLVLNKEKK
+366 RIFVRLVLNKEKK
-379 VLALAFLLQDQGYFL
+379 VLALAFLYEDQGYFL

-409 ENAFSQMLQHAQ
+409 QNAFSQMLQHAQ
-421 IVGHDLKP
+421 IIGHDLKP
-429 LLSFLKAKYQVP
+429 LLSFLKAKYQVS

-457 NPEKVGFDEVLR
+457 NPEKVGFDEVLK

-476 IPHEKIKDFKAKA
+476 IPHEKIKDFKTKA
-489 EKSEQL
+489 EKLEQL
-495 NTELNALKRLCEYF
+495 DMELSALKRLCEYF
-509 ETGGLEEGLLTLARD
+509 EKGGLEENLLALARGV
-524 IETPFV
+524 ETPFM
-530 KVLMD
+530 KVLMG

-551 EQEFKDELKVLE
+551 EQEFKNELHVLE
-563 RQILDLIG
+563 RQILELIG

-584 VLYEK
+584 ILYEK
-589 LGLPKNKS
+589 LELPQNKS
-597 HSTDEKNLLK
+597 RSTDEKSLLK

-729 KALFGGDL
+729 KALFGEDL

-819 DYVKGNYLR
+819 DYIKGNYLR

-874 EEKNAPEL
+874 EEKNALEL

-901 ETSAFVANRWNELKG
+901 ETSAFVANRWNELKD

>member
-1 MEQPVIKE
+1 MEKLKE

-54 FYKDRKN
+54 FYKDKKN

-107 KMGFTCVEVNGFEA
+107 KMGFVCVEVSGFEA

-206 LQQLGSLEKI
+206 LQRLGSLEKI

-239 GSAFLSKELATLE
+239 ESAFLSKELATLE

-257 EFDFLS
+257 EFDFSS
-263 CAFPSENPLLKIKDE
+263 CTFPSENPLLKIKDE

-289 DLENSPTPLIL
+289 DLEKSPLIV
-300 ENTPLLDSMPIL
+300 ENT
-312 ENAPILDSVPILENA
+312 
-327 PILDSVPASD
+327 PASD
-337 NAPKKSRMIVLESA
+337 NAPALDNAPTKSRMIVLENTAS
-351 APLNAFLEKLKNPNA
+351 LSAFLEKLKKTNA
-366 RVFMRLVLNKEKK
+366 RIFARLVLDKEKK

-409 ENAFSQMLQHAQ
+409 QNAFSQMLQHAC
-421 IVGHDLKP
+421 IIGHDLKP
-429 LLSFLKAKYQVP
+429 LLSFLKAKYQVS

-457 NPEKVGFDEVLR
+457 NPEKVGFDEVLK
-469 EYLKEEL
+469 EYLKEDL
-476 IPHEKIKDFKAKA
+476 IPHEKIKDFKTKSKA
-489 EKSEQL
+489 GKLEQL
-495 NTELNALKRLCEYF
+495 DRELNALKRLCEYF
-509 ETGGLEEGLLTLARD
+509 EKGGLEENLLALAREV
-524 IETPFV
+524 ETPFM
-530 KVLMD
+530 KVLMG

-551 EQEFKDELKVLE
+551 EQEFKNELHALE
-563 RQILDLIG
+563 RQILELIG

-579 KQLGE
+579 KQLSE
-584 VLYEK
+584 ILYEK
-589 LGLPKNKS
+589 LELPKNKS
-597 HSTDEKNLLK
+597 HSTDEKSLLK

-669 PVRSPKGL
+669 PVRSSKGL

-729 KALFGGDL
+729 KALFGEEL

-753 YGMGSKKLSETLNIP
+753 YGMGSKKLSETLNIS
-768 LNEAK
+768 LSEAK

-814 FTGAN
+814 FNGVN
-819 DYVKGNYLR
+819 DYIKGNYLR

>member
-1 MEQPVIKE
+1 MEEPVIKE

-28 AKNKPL
+28 AKSKPL

-54 FYKDRKN
+54 FYKDKKN

-73 KTKRAEKLGEYK
+73 KTKRSEKLGEYK

-107 KMGFTCVEVNGFEA
+107 KMGFTCVEVSGFEA

-164 KDCVEKY
+164 KDCVKKY

-206 LQQLGSLEKI
+206 LQRLGSLEKI

-239 GSAFLSKELATLE
+239 ESAFLSKELATLE

-300 ENTPLLDSMPIL
+300 DNTPLLDNTPIL
-312 ENAPILDSVPILENA
+312 
-327 PILDSVPASD
+327 D
-337 NAPKKSRMIVLESA
+337 NAPKKSRMIVLENA
-351 APLNAFLEKLKNPNA
+351 VPLSAFLEKLKKTKA
-366 RVFMRLVLNKEKK
+366 RIFMRLALDKEKK
-379 VLALAFLLQDQGYFL
+379 VLALAFLFEDQGYFL

-409 ENAFSQMLQHAQ
+409 QNAFFKMLQHAC
-421 IVGHDLKP
+421 IIGHDLKP
-429 LLSFLKAKYQVP
+429 LLSFLKAKYQVS

-457 NPEKVGFDEVLR
+457 NPEKVGFDEVLK
-469 EYLKEEL
+469 EYLKEEW
-476 IPHEKIKDFKAKA
+476 IPHEKIKDFKTKSKA
-489 EKSEQL
+489 GKLEQL
-495 NTELNALKRLCEYF
+495 DMELNALKRLCEYF
-509 ETGGLEEGLLTLARD
+509 EKGGLEENLLALAREV
-524 IETPFV
+524 ETPFM
-530 KVLMD
+530 KVLMG

-551 EQEFKDELKVLE
+551 EQEFKNELHVLE

-571 VDFNLNSP
+571 TDFNLNSP
-579 KQLGE
+579 KQLSE
-584 VLYEK
+584 ILYEK
-589 LGLPKNKS
+589 LELPQNKS
-597 HSTDEKNLLK
+597 HSTDEKSLLK

-714 MEAFLKGRDIHLETS
+714 MDAFLKGRDIHLETS
-729 KALFGGDL
+729 KALFGEDL

-819 DYVKGNYLR
+819 DYIKGNYLR

-850 SERFKNN
+850 SERFKND

-874 EEKNAPEL
+874 EEKNALEL

-901 ETSAFVANRWNELKG
+901 ETSAFIAKRWNELKG

>member
-54 FYKDRKN
+54 FYKDKKN

-73 KTKRAEKLGEYK
+73 KTKRVEKLGEYK

-107 KMGFTCVEVNGFEA
+107 KMGFTCVEMSGFEA

-153 ALFDGKTEFLA
+153 TLFDGKTEFLV

-188 SDNYKGVKGIG
+188 SDNYKGIKGIG

-252 RGCIK
+252 RECIK
-257 EFDFLS
+257 EFDFSS

-289 DLENSPTPLIL
+289 DLEKSPFIA
-300 ENTPLLDSMPIL
+300 
-312 ENAPILDSVPILENA
+312 ENAPILDNA
-327 PILDSVPASD
+327 PTLDSAPALDS
-337 NAPKKSRMIVLESA
+337 APKKSRMIVLENT
-351 APLNAFLEKLKNPNA
+351 APLSAFLEKLKNPNA
-366 RVFMRLVLNKEKK
+366 RVFMRLVLDKDKK
-379 VLALAFLLQDQGYFL
+379 ILALAFLLQDQGYFL

-409 ENAFSQMLQHAQ
+409 QNAFSQILQHAC
-421 IVGHDLKP
+421 IIGHDLKP
-429 LLSFLKAKYQVP
+429 LLSFLKAKYQVS
-441 LENIR
+441 LENIH

-489 EKSEQL
+489 EKLELLSM
-495 NTELNALKRLCEYF
+495 ELNALKRLCEYF
-509 ETGGLEEGLLTLARD
+509 EKGGLEEGLLTLAKG
-524 IETPFV
+524 IETPFM
-530 KVLMD
+530 KVLMG

-613 SIALILEYRELNKL
+613 SIPLILEYRELNKL

-768 LNEAK
+768 LSEAK

-785 IKDYLNRMK
+785 IKDYLNGMR

-901 ETSAFVANRWNELKG
+901 ETSAFIAKRWNELKG

>member
-1 MEQPVIKE
+1 MEELKE

-107 KMGFTCVEVNGFEA
+107 KMGFVCVEVSGFEA

-206 LQQLGSLEKI
+206 LQRLGSLEKI

-239 GSAFLSKELATLE
+239 ESAFLSKELATLE

-257 EFDFLS
+257 EFDFSS

-289 DLENSPTPLIL
+289 DLENSPTPLI
-300 ENTPLLDSMPIL
+300 
-312 ENAPILDSVPILENA
+312 
-327 PILDSVPASD
+327 SD
-337 NAPKKSRMIVLESA
+337 NAPLLDNTPASENTPKKSRLIVLENPES
-351 APLNAFLEKLKNPNA
+351 LSAFLEKLEKTNA
-366 RVFMRLVLNKEKK
+366 RVFARLVLNKEKK
-379 VLALAFLLQDQGYFL
+379 VLALAFLYEDQGYFL
-394 PLEEALFSPFSLEFL
+394 PLEEALFSPLSSEFL
-409 ENAFSQMLQHAQ
+409 QNAFFKMLQHAQ
-421 IVGHDLKP
+421 IIGHDLKP
-429 LLSFLKAKYQVP
+429 LLSFLKAKYQVS

-457 NPEKVGFDEVLR
+457 NPEKVGFDEVLKQ
-469 EYLKEEL
+469 YLKEEL
-476 IPHEKIKDFKAKA
+476 IPHEKIKDFKTKA
-489 EKSEQL
+489 GKLEQL
-495 NTELNALKRLCEYF
+495 DRELNALKRLCEYF
-509 ETGGLEEGLLTLARD
+509 EKGGLEEGLFALAREV
-524 IETPFV
+524 ETPFM
-530 KVLMD
+530 KVLMG

-551 EQEFKDELKVLE
+551 EQEFKNELHVLE

-579 KQLGE
+579 KQLSE

-613 SIALILEYRELNKL
+613 SIPLILEYRELNKL

-753 YGMGSKKLSETLNIP
+753 YGMGSKKLSETLNIS

-901 ETSAFVANRWNELKG
+901 ETSVFVANRWNELKG

>member
-28 AKNKPL
+28 AKTKPL

-92 KEMLLQIPI
+92 EEMLLQIPI

-107 KMGFTCVEVNGFEA
+107 KMGFTCVEISGFEA

-239 GSAFLSKELATLE
+239 ESAFLSKELATLE

-289 DLENSPTPLIL
+289 DLENSPLIV
-300 ENTPLLDSMPIL
+300 
-312 ENAPILDSVPILENA
+312 ENAPILDSVPILNSA
-327 PILDSVPASD
+327 STLDNTPTLE

-351 APLNAFLEKLKNPNA
+351 EPLSMFLEKLKNPNA
-366 RVFMRLVLNKEKK
+366 RVFMRLVLDKDKK
-379 VLALAFLLQDQGYFL
+379 ILALAFLLQEQGYFL

-409 ENAFSQMLQHAQ
+409 QNAFSQILQHAC
-421 IVGHDLKP
+421 IIGHDLKP
-429 LLSFLKAKYQVP
+429 LLSFLKAKYQVS
-441 LENIR
+441 LENIH

-457 NPEKVGFDEVLR
+457 NPEKVGFDEALK
-469 EYLKEEL
+469 EYLKEDL
-476 IPHEKIKDFKAKA
+476 IPHEKIKDFKTTSKA

-495 NTELNALKRLCEYF
+495 NMELNALKRLCEYF
-509 ETGGLEEGLLTLARD
+509 EKGGLEEGLLTLARD

-530 KVLMD
+530 KVLMG

-551 EQEFKDELKVLE
+551 EQEFKNELNVLE

-584 VLYEK
+584 VLYDK

-613 SIALILEYRELNKL
+613 SIPLILEYRELNKL

-729 KALFGGDL
+729 KALFGEDL

-753 YGMGSKKLSETLNIP
+753 YGMGSKKLSETLSIP
-768 LNEAK
+768 LSEAK

-785 IKDYLNRMK
+785 IKDYLNGMR

-814 FTGAN
+814 FNGVN
-819 DYVKGNYLR
+819 DYIKGNYLR

-901 ETSAFVANRWNELKG
+901 ETSAFIAKRWNELKG

>member
-1 MEQPVIKE
+1 MMEQPVIKE

-73 KTKRAEKLGEYK
+73 KTKRSEKLGEYK

-107 KMGFTCVEVNGFEA
+107 KMGFTCVEVSGFEA

-206 LQQLGSLEKI
+206 LQRLGSLEKI

-234 LIQDK
+234 LIHDK
-239 GSAFLSKELATLE
+239 ASAFLSKELATLE

-300 ENTPLLDSMPIL
+300 ENTPAL
-312 ENAPILDSVPILENA
+312 ENASALE
-327 PILDSVPASD
+327 

-351 APLNAFLEKLKNPNA
+351 APLSMFLEKLKNSNA
-366 RVFMRLVLNKEKK
+366 RIFARLVLNKEKK
-379 VLALAFLLQDQGYFL
+379 VLALAFLYEDQGYFL

-409 ENAFSQMLQHAQ
+409 QNAFFKMLQHAQ
-421 IVGHDLKP
+421 IIGHDLKP

-457 NPEKVGFDEVLR
+457 NPEKVGFDEVLK

-476 IPHEKIKDFKAKA
+476 IPHEKIKDFKTKSKA
-489 EKSEQL
+489 EKLEQL
-495 NTELNALKRLCEYF
+495 DMELNALKRLREYF
-509 ETGGLEEGLLTLARD
+509 EKGGLEENLLALAREV
-524 IETPFV
+524 ETPFM
-530 KVLMD
+530 KVLMG

-551 EQEFKDELKVLE
+551 EQEFKNELHVLE

-579 KQLGE
+579 KQLSE

-589 LGLPKNKS
+589 LELPKNKS
-597 HSTDEKNLLK
+597 HSTDEKSLLK

-729 KALFGGDL
+729 KALFGEYL

-753 YGMGSKKLSETLNIP
+753 YGMGSKKLSETLNIS

-814 FTGAN
+814 FTGVN
-819 DYVKGNYLR
+819 DYIKGNYLR

-850 SERFKNN
+850 SKRFKNN

-874 EEKNAPEL
+874 EEKNALEL

-901 ETSAFVANRWNELKG
+901 ETSAFVANRWNELKR

>member
-1 MEQPVIKE
+1 MEELKE

-54 FYKDRKN
+54 FYKDKKN

-107 KMGFTCVEVNGFEA
+107 KMGFTCVEVSGFEA

-206 LQQLGSLEKI
+206 LQRLGSLEKI

-239 GSAFLSKELATLE
+239 ESAFLSKELATLE

-257 EFDFLS
+257 EFDFSS

-300 ENTPLLDSMPIL
+300 ENTP
-312 ENAPILDSVPILENA
+312 
-327 PILDSVPASD
+327 ASD
-337 NAPKKSRMIVLESA
+337 NAPKKSCMIVLENT
-351 APLNAFLEKLKNPNA
+351 APLSAFLEKLKNSNA
-366 RVFMRLVLNKEKK
+366 RIFMRLVLDKEKK
-379 VLALAFLLQDQGYFL
+379 VLALAFLYEDQGYFL

-409 ENAFSQMLQHAQ
+409 QNAFFKMLQHAQ
-421 IVGHDLKP
+421 IIGHDLKP
-429 LLSFLKAKYQVP
+429 LLSFLKAKYQVS
-441 LENIR
+441 LENIC

-457 NPEKVGFDEVLR
+457 NPEKVGFDEVLK
-469 EYLKEEL
+469 EYLKEEW
-476 IPHEKIKDFKAKA
+476 IPHEKIKDFKTKSKA
-489 EKSEQL
+489 EKLEQL
-495 NTELNALKRLCEYF
+495 DRELHALKRLCEYF
-509 ETGGLEEGLLTLARD
+509 EKGGLEEGLLALAREV
-524 IETPFV
+524 ETPFV
-530 KVLMD
+530 KVLMG

-551 EQEFKDELKVLE
+551 EQEFKNELHVLE

-579 KQLGE
+579 KQLSE
-584 VLYEK
+584 ILYEK
-589 LGLPKNKS
+589 LELPKNKS
-597 HSTDEKNLLK
+597 RSTDEKSLLK

-714 MEAFLKGRDIHLETS
+714 MDAFLKGRDIHLETS
-729 KALFGGDL
+729 KALFGEDL

-773 SYIEAYFKRFPS
+773 NYIEAYFKRFPS

-874 EEKNAPEL
+874 EEKNALEL

-901 ETSAFVANRWNELKG
+901 ETSAFIAKRWNELKG

>member
-1 MEQPVIKE
+1 MEEPAIKE

-16 TFAYLFRSYYMS
+16 TFAYLFRSYYMG

-107 KMGFTCVEVNGFEA
+107 KMGFTCVEVSGFEA

-206 LQQLGSLEKI
+206 LQRLGSLEKI

-239 GSAFLSKELATLE
+239 ESAFLSKELATLE

-257 EFDFLS
+257 EFDFSS

-300 ENTPLLDSMPIL
+300 DNAPLLENT
-312 ENAPILDSVPILENA
+312 
-327 PILDSVPASD
+327 PASD
-337 NAPKKSRMIVLESA
+337 NAPKKSRMIVLENTELLS
-351 APLNAFLEKLKNPNA
+351 AFLERLKKTNA
-366 RVFMRLVLNKEKK
+366 RIFMRLVLDKEKK
-379 VLALAFLLQDQGYFL
+379 VLALAFLLEDQGYFL

-409 ENAFSQMLQHAQ
+409 QNAFFKMLQHAQ
-421 IVGHDLKP
+421 IIGHDLKP
-429 LLSFLKAKYQVP
+429 LLSFLKAKYQVS

-457 NPEKVGFDEVLR
+457 NPEKVGFDEVLKQ
-469 EYLKEEL
+469 YLKEEW
-476 IPHEKIKDFKAKA
+476 IPHEKIKDFKTKSKA

-495 NTELNALKRLCEYF
+495 DRELNALKRLCEYF
-509 ETGGLEEGLLTLARD
+509 EKGGLEENLLALAREV
-524 IETPFV
+524 ETPFM
-530 KVLMD
+530 KVLMG

-551 EQEFKDELKVLE
+551 EQEFKNELHVLE
-563 RQILDLIG
+563 RQILELIG

-579 KQLGE
+579 KQLSE
-584 VLYEK
+584 ILYEK
-589 LGLPKNKS
+589 LELPKNKS
-597 HSTDEKNLLK
+597 RSTDEKSLLK

-627 FNTYTTPLLRLK
+627 FNTYTTPLLHLK

-714 MEAFLKGRDIHLETS
+714 MDAFLKGRDIHLETS
-729 KALFGGDL
+729 KALFGEDL

-773 SYIEAYFKRFPS
+773 SYTEAYFKRFPS

-814 FTGAN
+814 FAGAN
-819 DYVKGNYLR
+819 DYIKGNYLR

-889 LNDEVYPLRVPL
+889 LNDEVYLLRVPL
-901 ETSAFVANRWNELKG
+901 ETSAFIAKRWNELKG

>member
-1 MEQPVIKE
+1 MEEPVIKE

-28 AKNKPL
+28 AKTKPL

-107 KMGFTCVEVNGFEA
+107 KMGFTCVEVSGFEA
-121 DDVIASLA
+121 DDVIATLA

-153 ALFDGKTEFLA
+153 ALFDGKTEFLV

-206 LQQLGSLEKI
+206 LQRLGSLEKI

-300 ENTPLLDSMPIL
+300 EN
-312 ENAPILDSVPILENA
+312 APILDNA
-327 PILDSVPASD
+327 PTLDSAPALDS
-337 NAPKKSRMIVLESA
+337 APKKSRMIVLESA
-351 APLNAFLEKLKNPNA
+351 EPLSMFLEKLKNSNA
-366 RVFMRLVLNKEKK
+366 RVFMRLVLDKDKK
-379 VLALAFLLQDQGYFL
+379 ILALAFLLQDQGYFL

-409 ENAFSQMLQHAQ
+409 QNAFSQMLQHAC
-421 IVGHDLKP
+421 IIGHDLKP
-429 LLSFLKAKYQVP
+429 LLSFLKAKYQVS

-457 NPEKVGFDEVLR
+457 NPEKVGFDEVLK
-469 EYLKEEL
+469 EYLKEDL
-476 IPHEKIKDFKAKA
+476 VLHEKIKDFKITSKA
-489 EKSEQL
+489 EKL
-495 NTELNALKRLCEYF
+495 ELLSAELSALKRLCEYF
-509 ETGGLEEGLLTLARD
+509 EKGGLEESLLTLAKE

-530 KVLMD
+530 KVLMG

-551 EQEFKDELKVLE
+551 EQEFKDELNVLE

-613 SIALILEYRELNKL
+613 SIPLILEYRELNKL

-785 IKDYLNRMK
+785 IKDYLNGMR

-814 FTGAN
+814 FTGVN

-901 ETSAFVANRWNELKG
+901 ETSAFIAKRWNELKG

>member
-1 MEQPVIKE
+1 MEEPVIKE

-107 KMGFTCVEVNGFEA
+107 KMGFTCVEVSGFEA

-206 LQQLGSLEKI
+206 LQRLGSLEKI

-239 GSAFLSKELATLE
+239 ESAFLSKELATLE

-257 EFDFLS
+257 EFDFSS
-263 CAFPSENPLLKIKDE
+263 CAFPSENPLLKIKDG

-300 ENTPLLDSMPIL
+300 DNTPLL
-312 ENAPILDSVPILENA
+312 ENTPALDST
-327 PILDSVPASD
+327 
-337 NAPKKSRMIVLESA
+337 PKKSRMIVLENP
-351 APLNAFLEKLKNPNA
+351 APLSMFLEKLEKTNA
-366 RVFMRLVLNKEKK
+366 RIFMRLVLDKEKK
-379 VLALAFLLQDQGYFL
+379 VLALAFLYEDQGYFL

-409 ENAFSQMLQHAQ
+409 QNAFFKMLQHAQ
-421 IVGHDLKP
+421 IIGHDLKP
-429 LLSFLKAKYQVP
+429 LLSFLKAKYQVS

-457 NPEKVGFDEVLR
+457 NPEKVGFDEVLK
-469 EYLKEEL
+469 EYLKEEW
-476 IPHEKIKDFKAKA
+476 IPHEKIKDFKTKSKA
-489 EKSEQL
+489 GKLEQL
-495 NTELNALKRLCEYF
+495 DMELNALKRLCEYF
-509 ETGGLEEGLLTLARD
+509 EKGGLEENLLALAREV
-524 IETPFV
+524 ETSFM
-530 KVLMD
+530 KVLMG

-551 EQEFKDELKVLE
+551 EQEFKNELHVLE
-563 RQILDLIG
+563 HQILELIG

-579 KQLGE
+579 KQLSE
-584 VLYEK
+584 ILYEK
-589 LGLPKNKS
+589 LELPKNKS

-714 MEAFLKGRDIHLETS
+714 MDAFLKGRDIHLETS
-729 KALFGGDL
+729 KALFGEDL

-773 SYIEAYFKRFPS
+773 SYTEAYFKRFPS

-814 FTGAN
+814 FVGVN
-819 DYVKGNYLR
+819 DYIKGNYLR

-874 EEKNAPEL
+874 EEKNALEL

-901 ETSAFVANRWNELKG
+901 ETSAFMAKRWNELKG

>member
-34 TNDKGF
+34 TNDEGF
-40 PTGLLTGLVGMVKK
+40 PTGLLTGLVGMIKK
-54 FYKDRKN
+54 FYKDKKN

-239 GSAFLSKELATLE
+239 ESAFLSKELATLE

-289 DLENSPTPLIL
+289 DLENSPLIV
-300 ENTPLLDSMPIL
+300 
-312 ENAPILDSVPILENA
+312 ENAPILDNA
-327 PILDSVPASD
+327 PTLD
-337 NAPKKSRMIVLESA
+337 NAPKKSRMIVLE
-351 APLNAFLEKLKNPNA
+351 NAELLSMFLEKLKNPNA

-394 PLEEALFSPFSLEFL
+394 PLEEALFSPFSVEFL
-409 ENAFSQMLQHAQ
+409 QNAFSQILQHAC
-421 IVGHDLKP
+421 IIGHDLKP
-429 LLSFLKAKYQVP
+429 LLSFLKAKYQVS
-441 LENIR
+441 LENIH

-457 NPEKVGFDEVLR
+457 NPEKVGFDEVLK

-476 IPHEKIKDFKAKA
+476 IPHEKIKDFKTTSKA

-495 NTELNALKRLCEYF
+495 NMELNALKRLCEYF
-509 ETGGLEEGLLTLARD
+509 EKGGLEEGLLILARD
-524 IETPFV
+524 IETPFM
-530 KVLMD
+530 KVLMG

-541 KIDAPYFKRL
+541 KIDTPYFKRL

-563 RQILDLIG
+563 HQILDLIG

-584 VLYEK
+584 ILYEK

-613 SIALILEYRELNKL
+613 SIPLILEYRELNKL

-785 IKDYLNRMK
+785 IKDYLNGMR

-819 DYVKGNYLR
+819 DYVRGNYLR

>member
-54 FYKDRKN
+54 FYKDKKN

-107 KMGFTCVEVNGFEA
+107 KMGFVCVEVSGFEA

-153 ALFDGKTEFLA
+153 ALFDGKTEFLV

-206 LQQLGSLEKI
+206 LQRLGSLEKI

-257 EFDFLS
+257 EFDFSS

-300 ENTPLLDSMPIL
+300 DNTPLL
-312 ENAPILDSVPILENA
+312 ENT
-327 PILDSVPASD
+327 PALD
-337 NAPKKSRMIVLESA
+337 NAPKKSCMIVLEST
-351 APLNAFLEKLKNPNA
+351 APLSAFLEKLKKTKA
-366 RVFMRLVLNKEKK
+366 RIFMRLVLDKEKK
-379 VLALAFLLQDQGYFL
+379 VLALAFLYEDQGYFL

-409 ENAFSQMLQHAQ
+409 QNAFFKMLQHAQ
-421 IVGHDLKP
+421 IIGHDLKP
-429 LLSFLKAKYQVP
+429 LLSFLKAKYQVS

-457 NPEKVGFDEVLR
+457 NPEKVGFDEVLK

-476 IPHEKIKDFKAKA
+476 ISHEKIKDFKTKSKA
-489 EKSEQL
+489 EKLERL
-495 NTELNALKRLCEYF
+495 DMELNALKRLCEYF
-509 ETGGLEEGLLTLARD
+509 EKGGLEEGLLALAREV
-524 IETPFV
+524 ETPFM
-530 KVLMD
+530 KVLMG

-551 EQEFKDELKVLE
+551 EQEFKNELHVLE
-563 RQILDLIG
+563 CQILDSIG

-579 KQLGE
+579 KQLSE
-584 VLYEK
+584 ILYEK
-589 LGLPKNKS
+589 LELPQNKS
-597 HSTDEKNLLK
+597 HSTDEKSLLK

-669 PVRSPKGL
+669 PVRSSKGL

-714 MEAFLKGRDIHLETS
+714 MDAFLKGRDIHLETS
-729 KALFGGDL
+729 KALFGEDL

-819 DYVKGNYLR
+819 DYIKGNYLR

-850 SERFKNN
+850 SERFKND

-874 EEKNAPEL
+874 EEKNALEL

-901 ETSAFVANRWNELKG
+901 ETSAFMAKRWNELKG

>member
-1 MEQPVIKE
+1 MEQPAIKE

-34 TNDKGF
+34 TNNKGF

-54 FYKDRKN
+54 FYKDKKN

-107 KMGFTCVEVNGFEA
+107 KMGFTCVEISGFEA

-206 LQQLGSLEKI
+206 LQRLGSLEKI

-221 LAKNLLSPKMYQA
+221 LVKNLLSPKMYQA

-300 ENTPLLDSMPIL
+300 D
-312 ENAPILDSVPILENA
+312 NAPASDSAPTLDNA
-327 PILDSVPASD
+327 PTSD
-337 NAPKKSRMIVLESA
+337 NAPKKSSMIVLENA
-351 APLNAFLEKLKNPNA
+351 ALLSMFLEKLKNSNA
-366 RVFMRLVLNKEKK
+366 RVFMRLVLDKEKK

-409 ENAFSQMLQHAQ
+409 QNAFSQMLQHAC
-421 IVGHDLKP
+421 IIGHDLKP
-429 LLSFLKAKYQVP
+429 LLSFLKAKYQVS

-457 NPEKVGFDEVLR
+457 NPEKVGFDEVLK

-476 IPHEKIKDFKAKA
+476 VPHEKIKDFKTKA
-489 EKSEQL
+489 EKL
-495 NTELNALKRLCEYF
+495 ELLSVELSALKRLCEYF
-509 ETGGLEEGLLTLARD
+509 EKGGLEENLLALAREV
-524 IETPFV
+524 ETPFM
-530 KVLMD
+530 KVLMG

-551 EQEFKDELKVLE
+551 EQEFKNELHVLE

-589 LGLPKNKS
+589 LKLPKNKS

-729 KALFGGDL
+729 KALFGEDL

-901 ETSAFVANRWNELKG
+901 ETSAFIAKRWNELKG

>member
-1 MEQPVIKE
+1 MMEQPVIKE

-121 DDVIASLA
+121 DDVIATLA

-234 LIQDK
+234 LIHDK

-289 DLENSPTPLIL
+289 DLENSPLIV
-300 ENTPLLDSMPIL
+300 D
-312 ENAPILDSVPILENA
+312 NAPALDNA
-327 PILDSVPASD
+327 SASDSAPSLD
-337 NAPKKSRMIVLESA
+337 NAPKKSHMIVLENTELLS
-351 APLNAFLEKLKNPNA
+351 AFLEKLKKTNA
-366 RVFMRLVLNKEKK
+366 RVFMRLVLDKEKK

-409 ENAFSQMLQHAQ
+409 ENAFSQMLQHAC
-421 IVGHDLKP
+421 IIGHDLKP
-429 LLSFLKAKYQVP
+429 LLSFLKAKYQVS

-457 NPEKVGFDEVLR
+457 NPEKVGFDEVLK
-469 EYLKEEL
+469 EYLKEDL
-476 IPHEKIKDFKAKA
+476 IPHEKIKDFKTTSKA

-495 NTELNALKRLCEYF
+495 SLELNALKRLCEYF
-509 ETGGLEEGLLTLARD
+509 EKGGLEENLLSLARGV
-524 IETPFV
+524 ETPFM
-530 KVLMD
+530 KVLMG

-551 EQEFKDELKVLE
+551 EQEFKNELHVLE
-563 RQILDLIG
+563 RQILELIG

-579 KQLGE
+579 KQLSE

-768 LNEAK
+768 LSEAK

-814 FTGAN
+814 FTGTN

-874 EEKNAPEL
+874 EEKNALEL

-901 ETSAFVANRWNELKG
+901 ETSAFIANRWNELKG

>member
-61 MPFIVFALESQT
+61 MPFIVFALESQI

-107 KMGFTCVEVNGFEA
+107 KMGFTCVEVSGFEA

-164 KDCVEKY
+164 KDCVKKY

-206 LQQLGSLEKI
+206 LQRLGSLEKI

-239 GSAFLSKELATLE
+239 ESAFLSKELATLE

-257 EFDFLS
+257 EFDFSS

-278 LKEYGFISTLR
+278 LKEYSFISTLR

-300 ENTPLLDSMPIL
+300 DNTPLLDNTPIL
-312 ENAPILDSVPILENA
+312 ENAP
-327 PILDSVPASD
+327 
-337 NAPKKSRMIVLESA
+337 KKSRLIVLENTE
-351 APLNAFLEKLKNPNA
+351 PLSAFLEKLKKTNA
-366 RVFMRLVLNKEKK
+366 RIFMRLALDKEKK
-379 VLALAFLLQDQGYFL
+379 VLALAFLLEDQGYFL
-394 PLEEALFSPFSLEFL
+394 PLEEALFSSFSLEFL
-409 ENAFSQMLQHAQ
+409 QNAFSQMLQHAQ
-421 IVGHDLKP
+421 IIGHDLKP
-429 LLSFLKAKYQVP
+429 LLSFLKAKYQVS

-457 NPEKVGFDEVLR
+457 NPEKVGFDEVLK
-469 EYLKEEL
+469 EYLKEEW
-476 IPHEKIKDFKAKA
+476 IPHEKIKDFKTKSKA
-489 EKSEQL
+489 EKLEQL
-495 NTELNALKRLCEYF
+495 DMELNALKRLCEYF
-509 ETGGLEEGLLTLARD
+509 EKGGLEENLLALAREV
-524 IETPFV
+524 ETPFM
-530 KVLMD
+530 KVLMG

-551 EQEFKDELKVLE
+551 EQEFKNELHVLE
-563 RQILDLIG
+563 RQILELIG

-579 KQLGE
+579 KQLSE
-584 VLYEK
+584 ILYEK
-589 LGLPKNKS
+589 LELPKNKS
-597 HSTDEKNLLK
+597 HSTDEKSLLK

-714 MEAFLKGRDIHLETS
+714 MDAFLKGRDIHLETS
-729 KALFGGDL
+729 KALFGEDL

-819 DYVKGNYLR
+819 DYIKGNYLR

-874 EEKNAPEL
+874 EEKNALEL

-901 ETSAFVANRWNELKG
+901 ETSAFIAKRWNELKG

>member
-107 KMGFTCVEVNGFEA
+107 KMGFVCVEISGFEA

-206 LQQLGSLEKI
+206 LQRLGSLEKI

-300 ENTPLLDSMPIL
+300 DNAPLL
-312 ENAPILDSVPILENA
+312 ENAPAL
-327 PILDSVPASD
+327 D
-337 NAPKKSRMIVLESA
+337 NASAPDNTPKKSHLIVLESA
-351 APLNAFLEKLKNPNA
+351 APLSAFLEKLEKTNA
-366 RVFMRLVLNKEKK
+366 RVFARLVLNKEKK
-379 VLALAFLLQDQGYFL
+379 VLALAFLYEDQGYFL
-394 PLEEALFSPFSLEFL
+394 PLEEALFSPFSSEFL
-409 ENAFSQMLQHAQ
+409 QNAFFKMLQHAQ

-429 LLSFLKAKYQVP
+429 LLSFLKAKYQVS

-457 NPEKVGFDEVLR
+457 NPEKVGFDEVLK

-476 IPHEKIKDFKAKA
+476 VPHEKIKDFKTKA
-489 EKSEQL
+489 EKLELLSA
-495 NTELNALKRLCEYF
+495 ELNALKRLCEYF
-509 ETGGLEEGLLTLARD
+509 EKGGLEEGLLALARGV
-524 IETPFV
+524 ETPFM
-530 KVLMD
+530 KVLMG

-551 EQEFKDELKVLE
+551 EQEFKNELHVLE

-584 VLYEK
+584 ILYEK
-589 LGLPKNKS
+589 LELPKNKS
-597 HSTDEKNLLK
+597 RSTDEKSLLK

-613 SIALILEYRELNKL
+613 SIPLILEYRELNKL

-729 KALFGGDL
+729 KALFGEYL

-753 YGMGSKKLSETLNIP
+753 YGMGSKKLSETLNIS

-819 DYVKGNYLR
+819 DYIKGNYLR

-874 EEKNAPEL
+874 EEKNALEL

-901 ETSAFVANRWNELKG
+901 ETSAFVANRWNELKD

>member
-1 MEQPVIKE
+1 MEEPVIKE

-28 AKNKPL
+28 TKNKPL

-54 FYKDRKN
+54 FYKDKKN
-61 MPFIVFALESQT
+61 MPFIVFALESQI

-107 KMGFTCVEVNGFEA
+107 KMGFTCVEVSGFEA

-206 LQQLGSLEKI
+206 LQRLGSLEKI

-239 GSAFLSKELATLE
+239 ASAFLSKELATLE

-257 EFDFLS
+257 EFDFSS
-263 CAFPSENPLLKIKDE
+263 CIFPSENPLLKIKDE

-289 DLENSPTPLIL
+289 DLENSPTPLISD
-300 ENTPLLDSMPIL
+300 NAPLLD
-312 ENAPILDSVPILENA
+312 NT
-327 PILDSVPASD
+327 PASD
-337 NAPKKSRMIVLESA
+337 NAPKKSRMIVLENI
-351 APLNAFLEKLKNPNA
+351 APLSAFLEKLEKTKA
-366 RVFMRLVLNKEKK
+366 RIFARLVLDKEKK
-379 VLALAFLLQDQGYFL
+379 VLALAFLLEDQGYFL

-409 ENAFSQMLQHAQ
+409 QNAFFKMLQHAQ
-421 IVGHDLKP
+421 IIGHDLKP
-429 LLSFLKAKYQVP
+429 LLSFLKAKYQVS

-457 NPEKVGFDEVLR
+457 NPEKVGFDEVLK
-469 EYLKEEL
+469 EYLKEEWIL
-476 IPHEKIKDFKAKA
+476 HEKIKDFKTKSKA
-489 EKSEQL
+489 EKLELLSV
-495 NTELNALKRLCEYF
+495 ELNALKRLCEYF
-509 ETGGLEEGLLTLARD
+509 EKGGLEEGLLALAREV
-524 IETPFV
+524 ETPFM
-530 KVLMD
+530 KVLMG

-551 EQEFKDELKVLE
+551 EQEFKNELHVLE

-579 KQLGE
+579 KQLSE
-584 VLYEK
+584 ILYEK
-589 LGLPKNKS
+589 LELPKNKS
-597 HSTDEKNLLK
+597 RSTDEKSLLK

-714 MEAFLKGRDIHLETS
+714 MDAFLKGRDIHLETS
-729 KALFGGDL
+729 KALFGEDL

-874 EEKNAPEL
+874 EEKNALEL

-901 ETSAFVANRWNELKG
+901 ETSAFMAKRWNELKG

>member
-1 MEQPVIKE
+1 MEEPVIKE

-54 FYKDRKN
+54 FYKDKKN
-61 MPFIVFALESQT
+61 MPFIVFALESQI

-107 KMGFTCVEVNGFEA
+107 KMGFTCVEVSGFEA

-206 LQQLGSLEKI
+206 LQRLGSLEKI

-257 EFDFLS
+257 EFDFSS

-300 ENTPLLDSMPIL
+300 DNTPLLD
-312 ENAPILDSVPILENA
+312 NT
-327 PILDSVPASD
+327 PASD
-337 NAPKKSRMIVLESA
+337 NTPKKSRMIVLENTV
-351 APLNAFLEKLKNPNA
+351 PLSAFLEKLKKTNE
-366 RVFMRLVLNKEKK
+366 RIFMRLVLDKEKK
-379 VLALAFLLQDQGYFL
+379 VLALAFLYEDQGYFL

-409 ENAFSQMLQHAQ
+409 QNAFFKMLQHAQ
-421 IVGHDLKP
+421 IIGHDLKP
-429 LLSFLKAKYQVP
+429 LLSFLKAKYQVS

-457 NPEKVGFDEVLR
+457 DPEKVGFDEVLKQ
-469 EYLKEEL
+469 YLKEEL
-476 IPHEKIKDFKAKA
+476 IPHEKIKDFKTKSKA
-489 EKSEQL
+489 GKLEQL
-495 NTELNALKRLCEYF
+495 DMELNALKRLCEYF
-509 ETGGLEEGLLTLARD
+509 EKGGLEENLLALAREV
-524 IETPFV
+524 ETPFV
-530 KVLMD
+530 KVLMG

-551 EQEFKDELKVLE
+551 EQEFKNELHVLE
-563 RQILDLIG
+563 RQILELIG
-571 VDFNLNSP
+571 ANFNLNSP
-579 KQLGE
+579 KQLSE

-589 LGLPKNKS
+589 LELPKNKS
-597 HSTDEKNLLK
+597 RSTDEKSLLK

-714 MEAFLKGRDIHLETS
+714 MDAFLKGRDIHLETS
-729 KALFGGDL
+729 KALFGEDL

-819 DYVKGNYLR
+819 DYIKGNYLR

-874 EEKNAPEL
+874 EEKNALEL

-901 ETSAFVANRWNELKG
+901 ETSTFMAKRWNELKG

>member
-1 MEQPVIKE
+1 MEEPIIKE

-34 TNDKGF
+34 TNVKGF

-54 FYKDRKN
+54 FYKDKKN

-73 KTKRAEKLGEYK
+73 KTKRTEKLGEYK

-107 KMGFTCVEVNGFEA
+107 KMGFACVEVSGFEA

-206 LQQLGSLEKI
+206 LQRLGSLEKI

-257 EFDFLS
+257 EFDFSS

-289 DLENSPTPLIL
+289 DLENSPTPLISDNAPLL
-300 ENTPLLDSMPIL
+300 ENTPLL
-312 ENAPILDSVPILENA
+312 
-327 PILDSVPASD
+327 D
-337 NAPKKSRMIVLESA
+337 NAPKKSRMIVLENTELLS
-351 APLNAFLEKLKNPNA
+351 AFLEKLKKTNA
-366 RVFMRLVLNKEKK
+366 RIFMRLVLDKEKK
-379 VLALAFLLQDQGYFL
+379 VLALAFLLEDQGYFL

-409 ENAFSQMLQHAQ
+409 QNAFFKMLQHAQ

-429 LLSFLKAKYQVP
+429 LLSFLKAKYQIS

-457 NPEKVGFDEVLR
+457 NPEKVGFDEVLKQ
-469 EYLKEEL
+469 YLKEEW
-476 IPHEKIKDFKAKA
+476 IPHEKIKDFKTKSKA
-489 EKSEQL
+489 GKLEQL
-495 NTELNALKRLCEYF
+495 DRELNALKRLCEYF
-509 ETGGLEEGLLTLARD
+509 EKGGLEEGLLALAKEV
-524 IETPFV
+524 ETPFM
-530 KVLMD
+530 KVLMG

-541 KIDAPYFKRL
+541 KIDAPYFKCL
-551 EQEFKDELKVLE
+551 EQEFKNELHVLE
-563 RQILDLIG
+563 RQILELIG

-579 KQLGE
+579 KQLSE
-584 VLYEK
+584 ILYEK
-589 LGLPKNKS
+589 LELPQNKS
-597 HSTDEKNLLK
+597 HSTDEKSLLK

-714 MEAFLKGRDIHLETS
+714 MDAFLKGRDIHLETS
-729 KALFGGDL
+729 KALFGEDL

-773 SYIEAYFKRFPS
+773 SYTEAYFKRFPS

-819 DYVKGNYLR
+819 DYIKGNYLR

-901 ETSAFVANRWNELKG
+901 ETSAFIAKRWNELKG

>member
-1 MEQPVIKE
+1 MEEPVIKE

-34 TNDKGF
+34 TNVKGF

-54 FYKDRKN
+54 FYKDKKN

-107 KMGFTCVEVNGFEA
+107 KMGFTCVEVSGFEA

-206 LQQLGSLEKI
+206 LQRLGSLEKI

-257 EFDFLS
+257 EFDFSS

-289 DLENSPTPLIL
+289 DLESSPTPLIL
-300 ENTPLLDSMPIL
+300 DNTPALDNTPLLD
-312 ENAPILDSVPILENA
+312 NT
-327 PILDSVPASD
+327 
-337 NAPKKSRMIVLESA
+337 PKKSCMIVLENT
-351 APLNAFLEKLKNPNA
+351 APLSAFLEKLKKTNA
-366 RVFMRLVLNKEKK
+366 RIFMRLVLDKEKK
-379 VLALAFLLQDQGYFL
+379 VLALAFLYEDQGYFL

-409 ENAFSQMLQHAQ
+409 QNAFSQMLQHAQ
-421 IVGHDLKP
+421 IIGHDLKP
-429 LLSFLKAKYQVP
+429 LLSFLKAKYQVS

-457 NPEKVGFDEVLR
+457 NPEKVGFDEVLKQ
-469 EYLKEEL
+469 YLKEEW
-476 IPHEKIKDFKAKA
+476 IPHEKIKDFKTKSKA
-489 EKSEQL
+489 GKLEQL
-495 NTELNALKRLCEYF
+495 DMELNALKRLCEYF
-509 ETGGLEEGLLTLARD
+509 EKGGLEEGLLALAREV
-524 IETPFV
+524 ETPFM
-530 KVLMD
+530 KVLMG

-541 KIDAPYFKRL
+541 KIDAPYFKHL
-551 EQEFKDELKVLE
+551 EQEFKNELHVLE
-563 RQILDLIG
+563 RQILELIG

-579 KQLGE
+579 KQLSE
-584 VLYEK
+584 ILYEK
-589 LGLPKNKS
+589 LELPKNKS
-597 HSTDEKNLLK
+597 HSTDEKSLLK

-714 MEAFLKGRDIHLETS
+714 MDAFLKGRDIHLETS
-729 KALFGGDL
+729 KALFGEDL

-819 DYVKGNYLR
+819 DYIKGNYLR

-874 EEKNAPEL
+874 EEKNALEL
-882 QQEIQRI
+882 QQEIQCI

-901 ETSAFVANRWNELKG
+901 ETSAFMAKRWNELKG

>member
-1 MEQPVIKE
+1 MEELKE

-107 KMGFTCVEVNGFEA
+107 KMGFVCVEVNGFEA

-206 LQQLGSLEKI
+206 LQRLGSLEKI

-239 GSAFLSKELATLE
+239 ASAFLSKELATLE

-257 EFDFLS
+257 EFDFSS

-300 ENTPLLDSMPIL
+300 ENVPAL
-312 ENAPILDSVPILENA
+312 ENT
-327 PILDSVPASD
+327 PASD
-337 NAPKKSRMIVLESA
+337 NAPKKSCMIVLENTES
-351 APLNAFLEKLKNPNA
+351 LSAFLEKLEKTNA
-366 RVFMRLVLNKEKK
+366 RIFMRLVLNKEKK
-379 VLALAFLLQDQGYFL
+379 VLALAFLYEDQGYFL

-409 ENAFSQMLQHAQ
+409 QNAFFKMLQHAC
-421 IVGHDLKP
+421 IIGHDLKP

-457 NPEKVGFDEVLR
+457 NPEKVGFDEVLK

-476 IPHEKIKDFKAKA
+476 IPHEKIKDFKIKA
-489 EKSEQL
+489 EKLELLSA
-495 NTELNALKRLCEYF
+495 ELNALKRLCEYF
-509 ETGGLEEGLLTLARD
+509 EKGGLEENLLALAKGV
-524 IETPFV
+524 ETPFM
-530 KVLMD
+530 KVLVD

-551 EQEFKDELKVLE
+551 EQEFKNELHVLE

-579 KQLGE
+579 KQLSE

-589 LGLPKNKS
+589 LGLPQNKS
-597 HSTDEKNLLK
+597 HSTDEKSLLK

-714 MEAFLKGRDIHLETS
+714 MDAFLKGRDIHLETS

-753 YGMGSKKLSETLNIP
+753 YGMGSKKLSETLNIS

-819 DYVKGNYLR
+819 DYIKGNYLR

-901 ETSAFVANRWNELKG
+901 ETSAFMAKRWNELKG

>member
-1 MEQPVIKE
+1 
-9 GTLALID
+9 
-16 TFAYLFRSYYMS
+16 
-28 AKNKPL
+28 
-34 TNDKGF
+34 
-40 PTGLLTGLVGMVKK
+40 
-54 FYKDRKN
+54 
-61 MPFIVFALESQT
+61 
-73 KTKRAEKLGEYK
+73 

-107 KMGFTCVEVNGFEA
+107 KMGFTCVEISGFEA
-121 DDVIASLA
+121 DDIIASLA

-153 ALFDGKTEFLA
+153 VLFDGKTEFLA

-188 SDNYKGVKGIG
+188 SDNYKGIKGIG

-206 LQQLGSLEKI
+206 LQRLGSLEKI

-239 GSAFLSKELATLE
+239 ESAFLSKELATLE

-300 ENTPLLDSMPIL
+300 
-312 ENAPILDSVPILENA
+312 
-327 PILDSVPASD
+327 D
-337 NAPKKSRMIVLESA
+337 NAPALDNASKKSHMIVLENTASFSM
-351 APLNAFLEKLKNPNA
+351 FLEKLKNPNA
-366 RVFMRLVLNKEKK
+366 RVFMRLVLDKDKK
-379 VLALAFLLQDQGYFL
+379 ILALAFLLQDQGYFL

-409 ENAFSQMLQHAQ
+409 QNAFFKMLQHAC
-421 IVGHDLKP
+421 IIGHDLKP
-429 LLSFLKAKYQVP
+429 LLSFLKAKYQVS

-457 NPEKVGFDEVLR
+457 NPEKVGFDEVLK

-476 IPHEKIKDFKAKA
+476 IPHEKIKDFKTKSKV
-489 EKSEQL
+489 EKLEQL
-495 NTELNALKRLCEYF
+495 SLELNALKRLCEYF
-509 ETGGLEEGLLTLARD
+509 EKGGLEENLLILARD
-524 IETPFV
+524 IETPFM
-530 KVLMD
+530 KVLMG

-551 EQEFKDELKVLE
+551 EQEFKNELHVLE

-584 VLYEK
+584 ILYEK

-627 FNTYTTPLLRLK
+627 FNTY
-639 DKDDKIHTTFIQ
+639 
-651 TGTAT
+651 
-656 GRLSSHSP
+656 
-664 NLQNI
+664 
-669 PVRSPKGL
+669 
-677 LIRKGFIASSKEYCL
+677 
-692 LGVDYSQIE
+692 
-701 LRLLAHF
+701 
-708 SQDKDL
+708 
-714 MEAFLKGRDIHLETS
+714 
-729 KALFGGDL
+729 
-737 AKEKR
+737 
-742 SIAKSINFGLV
+742 
-753 YGMGSKKLSETLNIP
+753 
-768 LNEAK
+768 
-773 SYIEAYFKRFPS
+773 
-785 IKDYLNRMK
+785 
-794 EEILKTSKA
+794 
-803 FTLLGRYRVFD
+803 
-814 FTGAN
+814 
-819 DYVKGNYLR
+819 
-828 EGVNAIFQ
+828 
-836 GSASDLL
+836 
-843 KLGMLKV
+843 
-850 SERFKNN
+850 
-857 PSVRLLLQ
+857 
-865 VHDELIFEI
+865 
-874 EEKNAPEL
+874 
-882 QQEIQRI
+882 
-889 LNDEVYPLRVPL
+889 
-901 ETSAFVANRWNELKG
+901 

>member
-206 LQQLGSLEKI
+206 LQRLGSLEKI

-234 LIQDK
+234 LIHDK

-300 ENTPLLDSMPIL
+300 DNTPLLD
-312 ENAPILDSVPILENA
+312 NASVLDS
-327 PILDSVPASD
+327 
-337 NAPKKSRMIVLESA
+337 APKKSHMIVLESA
-351 APLNAFLEKLKNPNA
+351 APLSAFLEKLEKTKA
-366 RVFMRLVLNKEKK
+366 RIFMRLVLDKEKK

-409 ENAFSQMLQHAQ
+409 QNAFFKMLQHAQ

-429 LLSFLKAKYQVP
+429 LLSFLKAKYQVS
-441 LENIR
+441 LGNIR

-476 IPHEKIKDFKAKA
+476 IPHEKIKDFKTKA
-489 EKSEQL
+489 EKLELLSV
-495 NTELNALKRLCEYF
+495 ELNALKRLCEYF
-509 ETGGLEEGLLTLARD
+509 EKGGLEENLLSLAKEV
-524 IETPFV
+524 ETPFV
-530 KVLMD
+530 KVLMG

-551 EQEFKDELKVLE
+551 EQEFKNELHVLE
-563 RQILDLIG
+563 CQILELIG

-579 KQLGE
+579 KQLSE
-584 VLYEK
+584 ILYEK

-627 FNTYTTPLLRLK
+627 FNTYTTPLLHLK

-753 YGMGSKKLSETLNIP
+753 YGMGSKKLSETLNIS

-814 FTGAN
+814 FTGVN
-819 DYVKGNYLR
+819 DYIKGNYLR

-901 ETSAFVANRWNELKG
+901 ETSAFVAKRWNELKD